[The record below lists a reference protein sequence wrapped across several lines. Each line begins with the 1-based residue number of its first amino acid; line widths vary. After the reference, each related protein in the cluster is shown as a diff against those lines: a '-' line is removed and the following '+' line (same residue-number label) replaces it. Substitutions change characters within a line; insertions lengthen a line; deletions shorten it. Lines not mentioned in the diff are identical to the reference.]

1 MFDLKIA
8 KKIII
13 NYTDAI
19 NDIINTAKN
28 VIRSGENFAMTEN
41 GSYIYVVV
49 DNRHNNETP
58 VSGTVGFKYFKEYG
72 ELCIIKNMVYIDYSY
87 KVSNELTGYYKGI
100 SIEDCGDTLITDL
113 KQDII
118 VPKVHEDRESS
129 DTIYVVK
136 QSELNFMLDLI
147 DTADD
152 IINDIKKCTTETK
165 NKLDKL
171 K

>member
-1 MFDLKIA
+1 MFDIETA

-19 NDIINTAKN
+19 NDIMNTAKN
-28 VIRSGENFAMTEN
+28 VIRSGESFAMDEN
-41 GSYIYVVV
+41 GSYIY
-49 DNRHNNETP
+49 DNHGHNENETP
-58 VSGTVGFKYFKEYG
+58 VQGTIGFKYFKEYG
-72 ELCIIKNMVYIDYSY
+72 EICIIKNKVYVDYGY
-87 KVSNELTGYYKGI
+87 RVSNELTGYYKGI

-118 VPKVHEDRESS
+118 VPKVHEEKESS
-129 DTIYVVK
+129 DTIYIVK

-147 DTADD
+147 DAADD
-152 IINDIKKCTTETK
+152 IINNIKKCTTETK
-165 NKLDKL
+165 SKLDKL